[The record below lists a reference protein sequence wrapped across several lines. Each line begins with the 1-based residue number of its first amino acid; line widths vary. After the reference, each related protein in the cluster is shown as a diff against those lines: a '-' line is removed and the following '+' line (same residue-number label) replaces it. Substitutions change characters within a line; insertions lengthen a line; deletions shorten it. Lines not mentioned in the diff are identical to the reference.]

1 MVSLSQNY
9 NGGIIMS
16 RPSSA
21 YLDRFIKNYVEEKS
35 NYENDSMNMPDEPL
49 YLKSEKDVLS
59 SLKAIDWSF
68 SEDNTTY
75 LSHDIHPYPAK
86 FVPQLPSTI
95 IELLSSPGDLVWD
108 PFGGS
113 GTTALEALLKD
124 RSCISTDVN
133 PIARIVGRAKT
144 TPVHLDDDLQIKEF
158 LNLLDY
164 YCNNPKSIVDYCLE
178 HKNEIEEV
186 VPAIPNIEKWFEP
199 TSIVEL
205 ALIKLLIRKRLKASA
220 AIDIAKASFSK
231 IITRVSNQENETT
244 YRAIA
249 KEIELGDTIRSYK
262 KDLDNNYN
270 KIKKVSALIG
280 NRTATFITANVME
293 SCVGNN
299 EMISPETVDL
309 IVTSPPYP
317 NAFDYHLYH
326 RFRIFWLDEDPRD
339 MAKKEIGSHLKYQRG
354 KKDGEQFEKE
364 MKPVLCNCY
373 SALKPGRYAV
383 FVLGNAVFSGKEYI
397 TSERIA
403 ILAESIGFKV
413 VGVVKRPLPET
424 KRTVKSWA
432 RRATDE
438 DILIMK
444 KPSRGAM
451 ISLER
456 VKYKMWDYEEVI
468 CNLEKKALTKQEED
482 LFVTNDINVCRR
494 LNKLTFYD
502 SYQIDGT
509 EYKTWESLLEHSV
522 DSSNRKDPKYLT
534 HGIHPYKGKFY
545 PQLVRP
551 LLNMLEIP
559 ENGVVFDPFCGS
571 GTVALEA
578 ILNGYKAYGCD
589 INPIAVEIAKAKTTA
604 FKINQI
610 EFEEQ
615 ITIFKGKLKQYDAS
629 NDYSA
634 AFAENAMEEI
644 NSWFPKP
651 VISKLGF
658 ILSEI
663 SEVPDERLRVFLRVI
678 LSSIIR
684 EVSQQDPA
692 DLRIRRRKEP
702 IEDAP
707 VIELL
712 IEHLEEQCDRISNYH
727 SVAKYAPSPIQNATI
742 WHGNCTDSDGLFKVF
757 SPDLVDIVITS
768 PPYATALPYID
779 TNRLNML
786 VLDGLNST
794 KRATIESEMT
804 GTREITKKTRD
815 YIENRIIDGD
825 FGQIKS
831 DKAIEII
838 QKVFVQNKDANVGFR
853 KKNMASLLYLYFED
867 MSRALANLELVVKKG
882 GYICIVIGDTKTV
895 TGEEMV
901 IIKTTEVLR
910 ETGLKLGWTLMYDI
924 PISVTKEKY
933 KHMHNSITENTI
945 LVFKK

>member
-1 MVSLSQNY
+1 
-9 NGGIIMS
+9 
-16 RPSSA
+16 
-21 YLDRFIKNYVEEKS
+21 
-35 NYENDSMNMPDEPL
+35 
-49 YLKSEKDVLS
+49 
-59 SLKAIDWSF
+59 
-68 SEDNTTY
+68 
-75 LSHDIHPYPAK
+75 
-86 FVPQLPSTI
+86 
-95 IELLSSPGDLVWD
+95 
-108 PFGGS
+108 
-113 GTTALEALLKD
+113 
-124 RSCISTDVN
+124 
-133 PIARIVGRAKT
+133 
-144 TPVHLDDDLQIKEF
+144 
-158 LNLLDY
+158 
-164 YCNNPKSIVDYCLE
+164 
-178 HKNEIEEV
+178 
-186 VPAIPNIEKWFEP
+186 
-199 TSIVEL
+199 
-205 ALIKLLIRKRLKASA
+205 
-220 AIDIAKASFSK
+220 
-231 IITRVSNQENETT
+231 
-244 YRAIA
+244 
-249 KEIELGDTIRSYK
+249 
-262 KDLDNNYN
+262 
-270 KIKKVSALIG
+270 
-280 NRTATFITANVME
+280 
-293 SCVGNN
+293 
-299 EMISPETVDL
+299 
-309 IVTSPPYP
+309 
-317 NAFDYHLYH
+317 
-326 RFRIFWLDEDPRD
+326 
-339 MAKKEIGSHLKYQRG
+339 
-354 KKDGEQFEKE
+354 
-364 MKPVLCNCY
+364 
-373 SALKPGRYAV
+373 
-383 FVLGNAVFSGKEYI
+383 
-397 TSERIA
+397 
-403 ILAESIGFKV
+403 
-413 VGVVKRPLPET
+413 
-424 KRTVKSWA
+424 
-432 RRATDE
+432 
-438 DILIMK
+438 
-444 KPSRGAM
+444 M